1 MLVFCIPVIT
11 IFIGNYGCM
20 KKALLLFFLILIVP
34 ARAQELGIPVKFLSN
49 AKAPTQRYLGTDAFG
64 WQYTITNNEL
74 KKQKDSQTIKY
85 KNVALGEIYKV
96 DLQNPLQLILFYRR
110 FNTVVLLDNQL
121 NETSRINFS
130 DLQQPLIAEA
140 VGLASQNRLWVYDVN
155 TQQIGLYNLAQGS
168 FRTVTPP
175 FNDGIKYYQNDY
187 NYFYWIDNAGK
198 CFVVNLFGN
207 VTTLGAVPAFDQVQI
222 LSSSEI
228 LFSRDNALY
237 LYDLATQKQQQI
249 QIAEKSFSSFY
260 YASQILSI
268 FTESE
273 IIQYKITLS
282 K

>member
-1 MLVFCIPVIT
+1 MFCTPVIT

-20 KKALLLFFLILIVP
+20 KKVLSLLFLILITS
-34 ARAQELGIPVKFLSN
+34 AQAQELGIPVKFLSN
-49 AKAPTQRYLGTDAFG
+49 AKAATQRYLGTDAFG

-74 KKQKDSQTIKY
+74 KKQKDGQTLKY

-130 DLQQPLIAEA
+130 DIQQQPLIAEA
-140 VGLASQNRLWVYDVN
+140 VGLASQNRLWVYDIN
-155 TQQIGLYNLAQGS
+155 TQQIGLYNLAQGN
-168 FRTVTPP
+168 FRTLTPP

-187 NYFYWIDNAGK
+187 NYFYWIDNVGK
-198 CFVVNLFGN
+198 CFAVNLFGN
-207 VTTLGAVPAFDQVQI
+207 VSTLGNVPTFDNVQI
-222 LSSSEI
+222 LSSTEI
-228 LFSRDNALY
+228 LFSRDNSLY
-237 LYDLATQKQQQI
+237 LYDLATQKQQQV
-249 QIAEKSFSSFY
+249 QIAEKSFGSFY